1 MHKKKSLFIT
11 FEGIEGSGK
20 STQIELLRSLLK
32 EEGHAVEILRE
43 PGTTQ
48 LGEKIRDIFLEK
60 TDERVDPI
68 TEAFLLYASRKH
80 LDQNFLQKHLK
91 NKSIVI
97 ADRYSDATIAYQCF
111 GKGLSEDFVQYIHEK
126 SDLLSPDLT
135 FYLDITA
142 EASKARI
149 DDRELD
155 RMESESLDF
164 FNKVRAGYL
173 EIAKSNAARVIIL
186 DAELSVKDL
195 QDQIFKEVKNRLDAS
210 LG

>member
-1 MHKKKSLFIT
+1 MFIT

-20 STQIELLRSLLK
+20 STQIKLLQSSLK
-32 EEGHAVEILRE
+32 QEGHSVEILRE

-48 LGEKIRDIFLEK
+48 LGEKIRDVFLEK
-60 TDERVDPI
+60 TNEKVDPM

-80 LDQNFLQKHLK
+80 LDQNFLQEHLK

-97 ADRYSDATIAYQCF
+97 ADRYSDATVAYQCF

-135 FYLDITA
+135 FYMDITA

-155 RMESESLDF
+155 RMEIESLDF
-164 FNKVRAGYL
+164 FNKVRSGYL
-173 EIAKSNAARVIIL
+173 EIAKSNPDRIIVL
-186 DAELSVKDL
+186 DAELSVEDL
-195 QDQIFKEVKNRLDAS
+195 QDKIFNEVKNRLNAS

>member
-1 MHKKKSLFIT
+1 MFIT

-20 STQIELLRSLLK
+20 STQIKLLQSSLK
-32 EEGHAVEILRE
+32 QEGHSVEILRE

-48 LGEKIRDIFLEK
+48 LGEKIRDVFLEK
-60 TDERVDPI
+60 TNEKVDPM

-80 LDQNFLQKHLK
+80 LDQNFLQEHLK
-91 NKSIVI
+91 NKSVVI
-97 ADRYSDATIAYQCF
+97 ADRYSDATVAYQCF

-135 FYLDITA
+135 FYMDITA

-164 FNKVRAGYL
+164 FNKVRSGYL
-173 EIAKSNAARVIIL
+173 EIAKSNPDRIIVL
-186 DAELSVKDL
+186 DAELSVEDL
-195 QDQIFKEVKNRLDAS
+195 QDKIFNEVKNRLNAS

>member
-1 MHKKKSLFIT
+1 MFIT

-20 STQIELLRSLLK
+20 STQIELLRSSLK
-32 EEGHAVEILRE
+32 EEGNAVEILRE

-60 TDERVDPI
+60 TNEKVDPI

-80 LDQNFLQKHLK
+80 LDQNFLQEHLK
-91 NKSIVI
+91 NRSIVI

-142 EASKARI
+142 EASKTRI
-149 DDRELD
+149 NDRELD

-173 EIAKSNAARVIIL
+173 EIAKLNADRVIVL

>member
-1 MHKKKSLFIT
+1 MFIT

-20 STQIELLRSLLK
+20 STQIELLRSSLK
-32 EEGHAVEILRE
+32 EEGNAVEILRE

-60 TDERVDPI
+60 TNEKVDPI

-80 LDQNFLQKHLK
+80 LDQNFLQEHLK
-91 NKSIVI
+91 NRSIVI

-149 DDRELD
+149 NDRELD
-155 RMESESLDF
+155 RMESESLEF

-173 EIAKSNAARVIIL
+173 EIAKLNADRVIVL

>member
-1 MHKKKSLFIT
+1 VFIT

-20 STQIELLRSLLK
+20 STQIKLLQASLK
-32 EEGHAVEILRE
+32 QEGHSVEILRE

-48 LGEKIRDIFLEK
+48 LGEKIRDVFLEK
-60 TDERVDPI
+60 INEKVDPM

-80 LDQNFLQKHLK
+80 LDQNFLQEHLK

-97 ADRYSDATIAYQCF
+97 ADRYSDATVAYQCF

-135 FYLDITA
+135 FYMDITA

-164 FNKVRAGYL
+164 FNKVRSGYL
-173 EIAKSNAARVIIL
+173 EIAKSNPDRIIVL
-186 DAELSVKDL
+186 DAELSVEDL
-195 QDQIFKEVKNRLDAS
+195 QDKIFNEVKNRLNAS

>member
-1 MHKKKSLFIT
+1 MFIT

-20 STQIELLRSLLK
+20 STQIELLRSSLK
-32 EEGHAVEILRE
+32 EEGNAVEILRE

-60 TDERVDPI
+60 TNEKVDPI

-80 LDQNFLQKHLK
+80 LDQNFLQEHLK
-91 NKSIVI
+91 NRSIVI

-135 FYLDITA
+135 FYMDITA
-142 EASKARI
+142 KASKTRI

-164 FNKVRAGYL
+164 FNKVRSGYL
-173 EIAKSNAARVIIL
+173 EIAKSNPDRIIVL
-186 DAELSVKDL
+186 DAELSVEDL
-195 QDQIFKEVKNRLDAS
+195 QDKIFNEVKNRLNAS

>member
-1 MHKKKSLFIT
+1 MFIT

-20 STQIELLRSLLK
+20 STQIKLLQASLK
-32 EEGHAVEILRE
+32 QDGHSVEILRE
-43 PGTTQ
+43 PGPTH
-48 LGEKIRDIFLEK
+48 LGEKIRDVFLEK
-60 TDERVDPI
+60 TNEKVDPM

-80 LDQNFLQKHLK
+80 LDQNFLQEHLK
-91 NKSIVI
+91 NKSVVI
-97 ADRYSDATIAYQCF
+97 ADRYSDATVAYQCF

-135 FYLDITA
+135 FYMDITA
-142 EASKARI
+142 EASKVRI

-164 FNKVRAGYL
+164 FNKVRSGYL
-173 EIAKSNAARVIIL
+173 EIAKSNPDRIIVL
-186 DAELSVKDL
+186 DAELSVEDL
-195 QDQIFKEVKNRLDAS
+195 QDKIFNEVKNRLNAS

>member
-1 MHKKKSLFIT
+1 MFIT

-20 STQIELLRSLLK
+20 STQIELLRSSLK
-32 EEGHAVEILRE
+32 EEGNTVEILRE

-60 TDERVDPI
+60 TNEKVDPI

-80 LDQNFLQKHLK
+80 LDQNFLQEHLK

-149 DDRELD
+149 NDRELD
-155 RMESESLDF
+155 RMESESLEF

-173 EIAKSNAARVIIL
+173 EIAKLNADRVIVL

-195 QDQIFKEVKNRLDAS
+195 QDKIFKEVKNRLDAP

>member
-1 MHKKKSLFIT
+1 MFIT

-20 STQIELLRSLLK
+20 STQIELLRSSLK
-32 EEGHAVEILRE
+32 EEGNTVEILRE

-60 TDERVDPI
+60 TNEKVDPI
-68 TEAFLLYASRKH
+68 TEVFLLYASRKH

-91 NKSIVI
+91 NRSIVI

-149 DDRELD
+149 NDRELD
-155 RMESESLDF
+155 RMESESLEF

-173 EIAKSNAARVIIL
+173 EIAKLNADRVIVL

-195 QDQIFKEVKNRLDAS
+195 QDQIFKEVKNRLDAP

>member
-1 MHKKKSLFIT
+1 MFIT

-20 STQIELLRSLLK
+20 STQIELLRSSLK
-32 EEGHAVEILRE
+32 EEGNAVEILRE

-60 TDERVDPI
+60 TTEKVDPI

-80 LDQNFLQKHLK
+80 LDQNFLQEHLK
-91 NKSIVI
+91 NRSIVI

-149 DDRELD
+149 NDRELD
-155 RMESESLDF
+155 RMESESLEF

-173 EIAKSNAARVIIL
+173 EIAKLNADRVIVL

>member
-1 MHKKKSLFIT
+1 MFIT

-20 STQIELLRSLLK
+20 STQIELLRSSLK
-32 EEGHAVEILRE
+32 EEGNAVEILRE

-60 TDERVDPI
+60 TNEKVDPI

-80 LDQNFLQKHLK
+80 LDQNFLQEHLK

-149 DDRELD
+149 NDRELD

-173 EIAKSNAARVIIL
+173 EIAKLNADRVIVL

>member
-1 MHKKKSLFIT
+1 VFIT

-20 STQIELLRSLLK
+20 STQIQILQTSLK
-32 EEGHAVEILRE
+32 QEGHSVEILRE

-48 LGEKIRDIFLEK
+48 LGEKIRDVFLEK
-60 TDERVDPI
+60 TNEKVDPM

-80 LDQNFLQKHLK
+80 LDQNFLQEHLK

-97 ADRYSDATIAYQCF
+97 ADRYSDATVAYQCF

-135 FYLDITA
+135 FYMDITA

-164 FNKVRAGYL
+164 FNKVRLGYL
-173 EIAKSNAARVIIL
+173 EIAKSNPDRIIVL
-186 DAELSVKDL
+186 DAELSVEDL
-195 QDQIFKEVKNRLDAS
+195 QDKIFNEVKNRLNAS

>member
-1 MHKKKSLFIT
+1 MFIT

>member
-1 MHKKKSLFIT
+1 MFIT

-20 STQIELLRSLLK
+20 STQIQILQTSLK
-32 EEGHAVEILRE
+32 QEGHSVEILRE

-48 LGEKIRDIFLEK
+48 LGEKIRDVFLEK
-60 TDERVDPI
+60 TNEKVDPM

-80 LDQNFLQKHLK
+80 LDQNFLQQHLK

-97 ADRYSDATIAYQCF
+97 ADRYSDATVAYQCF

-135 FYLDITA
+135 FYMDITA

-164 FNKVRAGYL
+164 FNKVRLGYL
-173 EIAKSNAARVIIL
+173 EIAKSNPDRIIVL
-186 DAELSVKDL
+186 DAELSVEDL
-195 QDQIFKEVKNRLDAS
+195 QDKIFNEVKNRLNAS

>member
-1 MHKKKSLFIT
+1 MFIT

-20 STQIELLRSLLK
+20 STQIKLLQSSLK
-32 EEGHAVEILRE
+32 QEGHSVEILRE

-48 LGEKIRDIFLEK
+48 LGEKIRDVFLEK
-60 TDERVDPI
+60 TNEKVDPM

-80 LDQNFLQKHLK
+80 LDQNFLQEHLK

-97 ADRYSDATIAYQCF
+97 ADRYSDATVAYQCF

-135 FYLDITA
+135 FYMDITA

-164 FNKVRAGYL
+164 FNKVRSGYL
-173 EIAKSNAARVIIL
+173 EIAKSNPDRIIIL
-186 DAELSVKDL
+186 DAELSVEDL
-195 QDQIFKEVKNRLDAS
+195 QDKIFNEVKNRLNAS

>member
-1 MHKKKSLFIT
+1 VFIT

-20 STQIELLRSLLK
+20 STQIELLQASLK
-32 EEGHAVEILRE
+32 QEGHSVKVLRE

-60 TDERVDPI
+60 TNEKVDPI

-91 NKSIVI
+91 NQSIVI
-97 ADRYSDATIAYQCF
+97 ADRYSDATVAYQCF
-111 GKGLSEDFVQYIHEK
+111 GKGLSEDFVKYIHEK
-126 SDLLSPDLT
+126 SDLLSPNLT

-155 RMESESLDF
+155 RMECEPLDF
-164 FNKVRAGYL
+164 FNRVRSGYL
-173 EIAKSNAARVIIL
+173 EIAESNPDRVIIL
-186 DAELSVKDL
+186 DAELSVEDL
-195 QDQIFKEVKNRLDAS
+195 QDKIFNEVKNRLNVP

>member
-1 MHKKKSLFIT
+1 MFIT

-20 STQIELLRSLLK
+20 STQIKLLQAYVK
-32 EEGHAVEILRE
+32 QEGHSVEILRE

-48 LGEKIRDIFLEK
+48 LGEKIRDVFLEK
-60 TDERVDPI
+60 INEKVDPM

-80 LDQNFLQKHLK
+80 LDQNFLQEHLK

-97 ADRYSDATIAYQCF
+97 ADRYSDATVAYQCF

-135 FYLDITA
+135 FYMDITA

-164 FNKVRAGYL
+164 FNKVRLGYL
-173 EIAKSNAARVIIL
+173 EIAKSNPDRIIVL
-186 DAELSVKDL
+186 DAELSVEDL
-195 QDQIFKEVKNRLDAS
+195 QDKIFNEVKNRLNAS

>member
-1 MHKKKSLFIT
+1 MFIT

-20 STQIELLRSLLK
+20 STQIKLLQASLK
-32 EEGHAVEILRE
+32 QDGHSVEILRE

-48 LGEKIRDIFLEK
+48 LGEKIRDVFLEK
-60 TDERVDPI
+60 TNEKVDPM

-80 LDQNFLQKHLK
+80 LDQNFLQEHLK

-97 ADRYSDATIAYQCF
+97 ADRYSDATVAYQCF

-135 FYLDITA
+135 FYMDITA
-142 EASKARI
+142 EASKTRI

-164 FNKVRAGYL
+164 FNKVRSGYL
-173 EIAKSNAARVIIL
+173 EIAKSNPDRIIVL
-186 DAELSVKDL
+186 DAELSVEDL
-195 QDQIFKEVKNRLDAS
+195 QDKIFNEVKNRLNAS